1 MMEMSGS
8 IKEDRGV
15 IKEDADNKTKIPEMH
30 KGGEAHIVTLKTKAK
45 DLDDRLDGTVK
56 GGPGPMEDVQ

>member
-8 IKEDRGV
+8 IKVDGGV
-15 IKEDADNKTKIPEMH
+15 IKEGADNKTMIPETH

-45 DLDDRLDGTVK
+45 NLDDRLDGTVK
-56 GGPGPMEDVQ
+56 